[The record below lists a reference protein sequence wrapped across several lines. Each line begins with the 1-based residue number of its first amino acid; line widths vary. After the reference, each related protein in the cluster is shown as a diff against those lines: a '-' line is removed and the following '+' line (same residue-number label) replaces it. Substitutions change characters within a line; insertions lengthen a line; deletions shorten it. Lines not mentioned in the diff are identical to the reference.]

1 MATNVDKEIEK
12 LNAVDLELKTDIDDI
27 LDVINEL
34 NDVICNNKDIEMV
47 KVAKEMLPR
56 YKIILKQYS
65 DLMLLND
72 SSREL
77 AETLKGKGNYE
88 T

>member
-1 MATNVDKEIEK
+1 MATNVYKEIEK

-27 LDVINEL
+27 LDIINEL
-34 NDVICNNKDIEMV
+34 NDVICNNKDIEMI

-77 AETLKGKGNYE
+77 AETLKGNYE